1 MKKLQ
6 RFFNIAAVTLFLG
19 LSAVVTSAQTAT
31 TSGTVT
37 MSGSVSDYVDLTAG
51 GGATL
56 SGSSGGSVTTNNT
69 SGNPINVVANLGEL
83 GPSNTNSLVKLTVPI
98 RVRSNV
104 AYIVNMQA
112 TVDSGLATRGV
123 TGSDVGFGVAPDAR
137 SGVGV
142 NTGGS
147 DTGIAV
153 EPTDSEGAA
162 DGTSG
167 RWGWTNAAA
176 RLSSY
181 STASSIMNGDYV
193 LDPVPTS
200 NTSAVTANT
209 FFAIKPQ
216 FFQTSNTTINV
227 TYTIVANP

>member
-6 RFFNIAAVTLFLG
+6 RFFNIAAVALCLG
-19 LSAVVTSAQTAT
+19 LTPVVTSAQTAT

-37 MSGSVSDYVDLTAG
+37 MSGSVSNYVDLTAAG
-51 GGATL
+51 AATL
-56 SGSSGGSVTTNNT
+56 SGDSGGSVTTNNA
-69 SGNPINVVANLGEL
+69 SGNPINVVADLGEL

-112 TVDSGLATRGV
+112 TVNSGLATRGV
-123 TGSDVGFGVAPDAR
+123 TGNDVGFGVAPDAR

-142 NTGGS
+142 NTAGT

-167 RWGWTNAAA
+167 RWVWTAPAA

-181 STASSIMNGDYV
+181 SSASEIMSGAYV
-193 LDPVPTS
+193 LDPVPAS
-200 NTSAVTANT
+200 NTSAVTADT

-216 FFQTSNTTINV
+216 FFESSSTTINV